1 MNRISKPPEIRKQE
15 ILEEAKRQFLENG
28 YEGTSMTNIAA
39 AIHVTE
45 GLCYKYFKSKQ
56 ELFQSVID
64 KYVEE
69 AYEKFVAVVSDKSMS
84 LEERINLNF
93 KILKSVETPNGI
105 NKYFHSEKNEAL
117 HLQIIYKIMNRLSE
131 PFERILEEEVRKGT
145 IHIDNSRDVANF
157 ITFGALGVLLGDE
170 VADEDKEERIKKYI
184 FKMLGYSS

>member
-15 ILEEAKRQFLENG
+15 ILDEAKKQFLKNG

-93 KILKSVETPNGI
+93 KIIKNIETPNGI
-105 NKYFHSEKNEAL
+105 NKYFHNEKNEAL

-131 PFERILEEEVRKGT
+131 PFQKIIEEEAKKGT
-145 IHIDNSRDVANF
+145 IHIDSSKDVAHF
-157 ITFGALGVLLGDE
+157 IMFGALGVLLCD
-170 VADEDKEERIKKYI
+170 DKEDKEERIKKYV
-184 FKMLGYSS
+184 FKMLGYSG

>member
-15 ILEEAKRQFLENG
+15 ILDEAKKQFLKNG

-56 ELFQSVID
+56 ELFQRVID
-64 KYVEE
+64 NYVEE
-69 AYEKFVAVVSDKSMS
+69 AYEKFMAVVSNKSMS

-93 KILKSVETPNGI
+93 KVLKSVETPNGI
-105 NKYFHSEKNEAL
+105 NKYFHNEKNEAL

-131 PFERILEEEVRKGT
+131 PFQKILEEEARKGT
-145 IHIDNSRDVANF
+145 IHIDNSRDVAHF
-157 ITFGALGVLLGDE
+157 ITFGALGVLLSD
-170 VADEDKEERIKKYI
+170 AADDEDKEEKIKKYI
-184 FKMLGYSS
+184 FKTLGYSD

>member
-15 ILEEAKRQFLENG
+15 ILGEAKKQFLKNG

-45 GLCYKYFKSKQ
+45 GLCYKYFRSKQ

-69 AYEKFVAVVSDKSMS
+69 IYEKFEAVVSDESMS

-93 KILKSVETPNGI
+93 KILRSIETPNGI
-105 NKYFHSEKNEAL
+105 NKYFHNEKNEAL

-131 PFERILEEEVRKGT
+131 PFQRILEEENRKRT
-145 IHIDNSRDVANF
+145 IHIDNSKDVVHF
-157 ITFGALGVLLGDE
+157 ITFGALGVLLSD
-170 VADEDKEERIKKYI
+170 AADDEDKEEKIKKYI
-184 FKMLGYSS
+184 FKTLGYSD